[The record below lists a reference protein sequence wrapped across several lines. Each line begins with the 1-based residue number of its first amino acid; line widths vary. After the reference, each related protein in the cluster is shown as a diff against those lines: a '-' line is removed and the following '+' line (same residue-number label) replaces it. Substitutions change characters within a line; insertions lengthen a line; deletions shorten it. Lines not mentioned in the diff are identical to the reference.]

1 MHEINVCKE
10 SSSSHKVSR
19 GNGYQSACI
28 AKFALQTID
37 FLSVLSFLIG

>member
-19 GNGYQSACI
+19 GNGYQFACI
-28 AKFALQTID
+28 AKFALQTITISYLYY
-37 FLSVLSFLIG
+37 LS